1 MTAQAP
7 DAGPSVESET
17 EESHALTG
25 AVAPTFFRYLGLSL
39 VGLIAMTS
47 ASLVDGIFIG
57 NYVGVAALAAV
68 NLLIP
73 ITTLLFGVAMMLSIG
88 GAVRGGKYLGEGDAA
103 AASAIFSKTVV
114 FVALYGVVAI
124 ALGLLLE
131 APLFAALGAGE
142 ALFPLMSEYYRIILP
157 FLFPQLLVVA
167 LYYFVR
173 LDGFPNLVAT
183 ALTIGS
189 LVNIALDYVFIA
201 VFGWGLAGAALATG
215 VSQTLPL
222 VVLLRYFGR
231 RDRRLRFG
239 FRQKQWRE
247 VLRAAYNGISEFIN
261 EVSAGLIA
269 LMLNWMLIQRA
280 GVNGVAAITV
290 VNYVMMLGFMVFF
303 AIADTI
309 QVMVSQNFGA
319 RNAARIRAFL
329 RTAGG
334 TIGALGVAFV
344 TVLLTASEP
353 LILLFVEDRESA
365 AMVAMATEF
374 VAWVWPLFLFAGAN
388 MLLSG
393 YLTAIHRPFESG
405 VVALCRSLIL
415 PATLLALGFWLL
427 SGYRFVVALPVAEG
441 ATCVLALA
449 LFLRHLPEKAVRG
462 LPDSG
467 DLAAAEAAHSR

>member
-1 MTAQAP
+1 MTTQAP
-7 DAGPSVESET
+7 DPGWTGESGD

-25 AVAPTFFRYLGLSL
+25 AVGPTFFRYLGLSL

-47 ASLVDGIFIG
+47 ASLVDGVFIG

-73 ITTLLFGVAMMLSIG
+73 IMTLLFGVAMMLAIG
-88 GAVRGGKYLGEGDAA
+88 GAVRGGKYLGEGDPA
-103 AASAIFSKTVV
+103 AASAIFSKTLV
-114 FVALYGVVAI
+114 FVSLYGVGAI
-124 ALGLLLE
+124 FLGLALE
-131 APLFAALGAGE
+131 TPLFAALGAGE

-157 FLFPQLLVVA
+157 FVFPQLLVVV

-201 VFGWGLAGAALATG
+201 LFGWGLAGAALATG
-215 VSQTLPL
+215 LSQTLPL
-222 VVLLRYFGR
+222 VVLLRYFR
-231 RDRRLRFG
+231 RPDRRLRFG
-239 FRQKQWRE
+239 FRQERWRE
-247 VLRAAYNGISEFIN
+247 VLQAAYNGISEFIN

-319 RNAARIRAFL
+319 RNADRIRAFL
-329 RTAGG
+329 HTAGG
-334 TIGALGVAFV
+334 TITALGVAFV
-344 TVLLTASEP
+344 AVLLTASEP
-353 LILLFVEDRESA
+353 LIRLFVEDRDSA

-388 MLLSG
+388 MLISG

-405 VVALCRSLIL
+405 VVAVCRSLVL
-415 PATLLALGFWLL
+415 PGTFLALGFWLL

-441 ATCVLALA
+441 ATCLLAIV
-449 LFLRHLPEKAVRG
+449 LFLRHLPRQAVSG
-462 LPDSG
+462 LEEH
-467 DLAAAEAAHSR
+467 AEMAETPPTCQ